1 MWPILK
7 EAAGDILRYVIQML
21 PCAHTM
27 TGNRTNA
34 NK

>member
-21 PCAHTM
+21 PCAQA
-27 TGNRTNA
+27 GA
-34 NK
+34 GGFF